1 MKAVFG
7 CLLCLVLAT
16 SHTYAIKGGPP
27 ITKGGVNVIG
37 TYAGVLHPPFCPL
50 ANPAQC
56 GGSLNS
62 LGLFSLGIP
71 QAGLASGSVALF
83 TGERTFVG
91 SIQGVAD
98 PTTGGLEA
106 AMQGIPVVSGGGITI
121 FTLNFHADGFIH
133 AKIKTPKSTTAI
145 SLGSTRVQGT
155 AVITTTNRNV
165 TPPDVSVTN
174 YTVDGFKQS
183 NTASAATGGAL
194 PSASPAGGQ

>member
-1 MKAVFG
+1 MKAFFG

-16 SHTYAIKGGPP
+16 THTYAIKGGPP
-27 ITKGGVNVIG
+27 IPGVGKNVVG
-37 TYAGVLHPPFCPL
+37 TFAGVLRPPFCPL

-56 GGSLNS
+56 GGGLNS

-98 PTTGGLEA
+98 PTTEKLEA
-106 AMQGIPVVSGGGITI
+106 AMQGIPVVTAGGITI

-133 AKIKTPKSTTAI
+133 ATIKTPKNGV
-145 SLGSTRVQGT
+145 SLSLAATRLQGT

-165 TPPDVSVTN
+165 TPPDVSVTS
-174 YTVDGFKQS
+174 YTVDGLKQS
-183 NTASAATGGAL
+183 NTASAGTSAV